1 MEFTGW
7 PPASNLTKQPPLEL
21 DHLTKGCYLR
31 LKVGAM
37 DRGEREDY
45 NKLKIILI
53 GWIMEKLLQL

>member
-37 DRGEREDY
+37 DRG
-45 NKLKIILI
+45 
-53 GWIMEKLLQL
+53 G